1 VHRVSLERQGC
12 LNSAISAE
20 HLDEVAP
27 LSRDAMVWLRR
38 KLDDGHLSG
47 RGYHRIRRVA
57 RTLADMHGE
66 HEVIKSEWVE
76 TAVSMRVSVVT
87 QTEFH

>member
-1 VHRVSLERQGC
+1 
-12 LNSAISAE
+12 
-20 HLDEVAP
+20 
-27 LSRDAMVWLRR
+27 MVWLRR

-57 RTLADMHGE
+57 RTLADMHDE